1 MSAFPISIKVKSVT
15 LNEILKCCDL
25 TNNTKINHIMVSFSD
40 HGNSDLIDRVHY
52 KRKLWQF
59 HGILIILF
67 KISLFSHDMQK
78 VTFPP

>member
-1 MSAFPISIKVKSVT
+1 MPSFPISIKVKSVT
-15 LNEILKCCDL
+15 LNELLKCCDL

-78 VTFPP
+78 VTFSP

>member
-1 MSAFPISIKVKSVT
+1 MSAFPISMKVKSVT

-52 KRKLWQF
+52 KRKL
-59 HGILIILF
+59 
-67 KISLFSHDMQK
+67 
-78 VTFPP
+78 